1 MMAQADLV
9 QPEQVTRAQFYPWQT
24 LPRQQIARQYR
35 QDKLPH
41 ALLLCGQADLGKRD
55 FANAMAQLLLCRAP
69 IAEKACGDCP
79 ECALIDAG
87 THPDLRIVQ
96 PEGTSKQI
104 KIDQVRS
111 LIEWSGHTAQ
121 RNGLKIAIIHPAET
135 MNNATSNALLKCL
148 EEPAGSTLMML
159 VTRQPARLLPTI
171 RSRCQ
176 RVNFAL
182 PSPELVLPWLAE
194 RLPDN
199 QNLALLLNIAGGA
212 PLAVL
217 DHHDEQYLAR
227 RQTIAKGL
235 AALLTAVSSAAETY
249 VMLAPDDP
257 LMVVN
262 LMLEVVA
269 DALRWQVSEVDGAIK
284 NQDLVS
290 SIKLIGQSV
299 SKDFLFRLL
308 DRLMQEA
315 RQLAS
320 TSNPSPQLLL
330 EALLDAV
337 SHRQVEVF

>member
-1 MMAQADLV
+1 MAQVDLA
-9 QPEQVTRAQFYPWQT
+9 QPELVTRPEFYPWQT

-41 ALLLCGQADLGKRD
+41 ALLLCGQADLGKRG
-55 FANAMAQLLLCRAP
+55 FASAMAQLLLCRAP
-69 IAEKACGDCP
+69 VAEKACGECP
-79 ECALIDAG
+79 ECALIGAG

-96 PEGTSKQI
+96 PEAPSKQI
-104 KIDQVRS
+104 KIDQIRA

-217 DHHDEQYLAR
+217 NHHDEQYLER
-227 RQTIAKGL
+227 RQVIAKSL
-235 AALLTAVSSAAETY
+235 TALLTAESSAAEAY
-249 VMLAPDDP
+249 SRLAADEPV
-257 LMVVN
+257 MVVN

-269 DALRWQVSEVDGAIK
+269 DALRWQVSEVDGTVK
-284 NQDLVS
+284 NQDLAGNV
-290 SIKLIGQSV
+290 KVIGQSV

-315 RQLAS
+315 RQLSS

-337 SHRQVEVF
+337 SHRQLEVF